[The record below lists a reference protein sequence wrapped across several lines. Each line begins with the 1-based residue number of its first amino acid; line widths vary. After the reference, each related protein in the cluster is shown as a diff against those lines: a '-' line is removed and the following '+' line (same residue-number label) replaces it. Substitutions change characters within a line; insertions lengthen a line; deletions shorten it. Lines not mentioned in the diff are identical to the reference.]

1 MTEANAENE
10 SGDQV
15 TKNVDKM
22 MDDVKALS
30 DPKNWT
36 VGKIITGLIG
46 LLLLTTFI
54 VLTVYLG
61 QYAFSNPDPSSCWIT
76 KGVDA
81 AALTKDAAILK
92 AKEASVDVPEGY
104 PVEMHRVFVAWAMW
118 GFLQN
123 AVMITVIALTIILVA
138 FVPIMPTIAS
148 VTGMGWCIGTI
159 LWLVFGAIWRYSF
172 GGGVSSGD
180 RLVRDDDISDDKWKA
195 TLEAS

>member
-1 MTEANAENE
+1 MTEALAENE

-30 DPKNWT
+30 DPN
-36 VGKIITGLIG
+36 
-46 LLLLTTFI
+46 
-54 VLTVYLG
+54 
-61 QYAFSNPDPSSCWIT
+61 SCWIT

-159 LWLVFGAIWRYSF
+159 LWLV
-172 GGGVSSGD
+172 
-180 RLVRDDDISDDKWKA
+180 L
-195 TLEAS
+195 